1 MIGSFVPYFRFHGL
15 PCGSDDKESAS
26 KVGDLGLILE
36 SSLEKGMATLENSI
50 DRGAWWDTVFGTAES
65 DMPEQL
71 PFSL

>member
-15 PCGSDDKESAS
+15 PGGSDDKESAS
-26 KVGDLGLILE
+26 KVGDLGLIPE

-65 DMPEQL
+65 DMTEQL
-71 PFSL
+71 PLSL